1 MVTPHDMSR
10 MRDVRHRHLEL
21 ALAATVPMCIEAPFV
36 VSTLTTTTTTT
47 TRTTTGGG

>member
-1 MVTPHDMSR
+1 
-10 MRDVRHRHLEL
+10 MRNARHRHLEL

-47 TRTTTGGG
+47 RTTTGGG